1 VIYELY
7 VRCGRFGDQ
16 HATNSSWTHSHIR
29 KMWGSKNVNLIYPPC
44 DTTDIINLIKLDEP
58 RNNIMV
64 SFAQFRPEKDH
75 QLQLRVWANAL
86 PSLPKDSKFIL
97 VGATRG

>member
-1 VIYELY
+1 
-7 VRCGRFGDQ
+7 
-16 HATNSSWTHSHIR
+16 
-29 KMWGSKNVNLIYPPC
+29 MWGSKNVDLIYPPC
-44 DTTDIINLIKLDEP
+44 DTTDIIKLISLDVP